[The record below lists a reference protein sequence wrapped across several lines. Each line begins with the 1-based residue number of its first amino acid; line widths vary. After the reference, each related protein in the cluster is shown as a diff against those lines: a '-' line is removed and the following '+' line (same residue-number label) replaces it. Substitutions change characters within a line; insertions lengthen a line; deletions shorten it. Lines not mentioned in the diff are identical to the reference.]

1 MFKSIESYYLF
12 YGHDV
17 TRNSTTLKK
26 D

>member
-1 MFKSIESYYLF
+1 MFKSIESHYLF
-12 YGHDV
+12 YGRDV